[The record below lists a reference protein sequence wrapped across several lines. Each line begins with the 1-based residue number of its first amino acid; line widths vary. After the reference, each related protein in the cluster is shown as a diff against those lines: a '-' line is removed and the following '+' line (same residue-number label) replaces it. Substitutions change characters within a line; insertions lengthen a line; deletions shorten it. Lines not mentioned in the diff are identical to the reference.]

1 MTDNNVVPIDR
12 TKSLPTSGD
21 SKTDSALLRRRAEM
35 ILSTAPF
42 DLDHIE
48 IDDRL
53 EDAISVLEASLAKS
67 EIPEIARM
75 LDMVTETLQVD
86 LPSEAATEIYYSILR
101 DIPADLLMRSAK
113 EVLKNHVYPTMP
125 KPADFYKAVEA
136 DIKQR
141 QTDLRW
147 FQLAADR
154 LEAIGL

>member
-67 EIPEIARM
+67 EVPEIARM

-113 EVLKNHVYPTMP
+113 EVLKKHVYPTMP
-125 KPADFYKAVEA
+125 KPADFYQAVEGE
-136 DIKQR
+136 IKQR
-141 QTDLRW
+141 KSDLRW
-147 FQLAADR
+147 FELAVER